1 MEEETKENREI
12 NFLMEKK
19 DMAKQRML
27 ICGSVL
33 LDDTR
38 TFCIDGELDPTFEEL
53 FMEETRLFLFVLKY
67 VHTFEFMERNDVGY
81 DRYEHYVVSITG
93 VCWECTFEFKCD

>member
-1 MEEETKENREI
+1 MIVENEKKKKMKKTIEKDNEINYMEEETKEDREI

-27 ICGSVL
+27 ICWSVL

-53 FMEETRLFLFVLKY
+53 FMKETPFLICFNIFTLNGTK
-67 VHTFEFMERNDVGY
+67 
-81 DRYEHYVVSITG
+81 
-93 VCWECTFEFKCD
+93 